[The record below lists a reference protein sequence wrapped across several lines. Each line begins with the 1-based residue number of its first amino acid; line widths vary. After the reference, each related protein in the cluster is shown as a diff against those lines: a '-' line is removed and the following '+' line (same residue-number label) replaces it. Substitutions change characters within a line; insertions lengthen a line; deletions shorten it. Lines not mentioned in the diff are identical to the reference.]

1 MKRTIQ
7 CLVALSLFAA
17 FSGCAVLGLKSQNQK
32 IQATGFVSLRIEK
45 PPQSA
50 PTYVL
55 ALDNKGQ
62 ILGAQSVGTSGV
74 ATFAIPIGQGVRVIA
89 FSDINRNRALDVG
102 EPCGVLDGIVPVPLG
117 DPSQRSRVHDVRL
130 GIRGGGTPVGLS
142 VPDSAGAA
150 VEVALGE
157 IAKIS
162 DARFNPDIGVEG
174 LWKPGSS
181 LFKGALGL
189 YFIEP
194 YDASRTPV
202 LFVHGI
208 GGSPRDFTKLISS
221 LDTSHYQAWFFTY
234 PSGFRLEKVSTALA
248 TMLELVRKQHGVRHV
263 YLVAHSMGGVVA
275 RSAILRMADSS
286 VLPPVEKF
294 ISIATPWGGHA
305 AAKSGL
311 RALKYP
317 VPAWIDMAP
326 GSAFL
331 KSLWSRELPKTTRY
345 WLLFGYYTK
354 QMPWLTLNN
363 DTVIDM
369 RSALLPAAQDEA
381 FRVFGIEKS
390 HEQILSSPET
400 IRKMKEFLAG
410 P

>member
-1 MKRTIQ
+1 M
-7 CLVALSLFAA
+7 
-17 FSGCAVLGLKSQNQK
+17 
-32 IQATGFVSLRIEK
+32 
-45 PPQSA
+45 
-50 PTYVL
+50 
-55 ALDNKGQ
+55 
-62 ILGAQSVGTSGV
+62 
-74 ATFAIPIGQGVRVIA
+74 
-89 FSDINRNRALDVG
+89 
-102 EPCGVLDGIVPVPLG
+102 
-117 DPSQRSRVHDVRL
+117 RL
-130 GIRGGGTPVGLS
+130 GKRGAGAPVGLS

-150 VEVALGE
+150 VGVAVGE

-162 DARFNPDIGVEG
+162 DARFDPDIGVEG

-181 LFKGALGL
+181 LLNGALGL

-194 YDASRTPV
+194 YDASRIPV

-221 LDTSHYQAWFFTY
+221 LDTSRYQAWFFTY
-234 PSGFRLEKVSTALA
+234 PSGFRLEKAATALA

-263 YLVAHSMGGVVA
+263 YLVAHSMGGVVSRA
-275 RSAILRMADSS
+275 AILRMADSS
-286 VLPPVEKF
+286 EFPPVEKF
-294 ISIATPWGGHA
+294 ITIATPWGGHA

-331 KSLWSRELPKTTRY
+331 KSLWSRELPKSTRF
-345 WLLFGYYTK
+345 WLLFGYHTK

-363 DTVIDM
+363 DTVIDI

-381 FRVFGIEKS
+381 VRVFGIEKS

-400 IRKMKEFLAG
+400 IRKMKEFLAA